1 VLREIIQNYTQAGV
15 RNLEREIGKALR
27 HAAVRIAEEQS
38 GPITIAR
45 ENLVAVLGA
54 P

>member
-27 HAAVRIAEEQS
+27 HAAVRIAEES

-45 ENLVAVLGA
+45 ENLVAILGA